1 MCRWF
6 IYFGNK
12 INLESILYDHKNS
25 ILKQSFKKK
34 FTPFL
39 EENNKRDH
47 EVNVDG
53 FGIGWY
59 INKKQY
65 PTFYKCTKTPW
76 SDFNFKRLSKILHSN
91 LIFAH
96 IRAIKPFSEG
106 LIHEFN
112 CHPFCYKKILFMHN
126 GDFKNFNKYKKK
138 IIEKIDN
145 KLLLLIKGTT
155 DSEYIFYLILT
166 IAKEIFT
173 YENIKKS
180 ILETINIIN
189 EISKNTISLNIA
201 ITNGDYII
209 FTRYINNDENP
220 CSLYFK
226 DFKTY
231 ILISSEPID
240 YDDDWSC
247 IPRNSIGSFI
257 ENGLLI
263 EKI

>member
-34 FTPFL
+34 YTPFL

-59 INKKQY
+59 VNKKQY

-76 SDFNFKRLSKILHSN
+76 SDFNFRRLSKILNSN
-91 LIFAH
+91 IIFAH

-112 CHPFCYKKILFMHN
+112 CHPFTYRKLLFMHN
-126 GDFKNFNKYKKK
+126 GDFKYFYKYKKQV
-138 IIEKIDN
+138 IEKIDD
-145 KLLLLIKGTT
+145 KLFNLIKGTT
-155 DSEYIFYLILT
+155 DSEHIFYLIISL
-166 IAKEIFT
+166 ANKKFNMG
-173 YENIKKS
+173 NIKNSVLEAIK
-180 ILETINIIN
+180 ILNLIT
-189 EISKNTISLNIA
+189 KNSISLNIA
-201 ITNGDYII
+201 ISNGEFIV
-209 FTRYINNDENP
+209 FTRYINNNENP
-220 CSLYFK
+220 CSLYYK
-226 DFKTY
+226 NNEGH

-240 YDDDWSC
+240 YDNNWSS
-247 IPRNSIGSFI
+247 IPKNSIGCYFNKTLS
-257 ENGLLI
+257 I